1 MVLREGD
8 KAPDFNLKDTSGK
21 QITLNGLLGKRIV
34 IYFYPKDD
42 TPGCT
47 IEACEIRDSYSIFKE
62 TNIVVLGVSSD
73 SIESHQNFTDKF
85 NLPFPLLADVN
96 KSMCADYDV
105 LVDKIVLGH
114 TVKGI
119 TRITFLI
126 DELGMIKK
134 IVVGHPGTKI
144 PITPIPTERLPSK
157 THNNLMDL
165 FSLILGI

>member
-1 MVLREGD
+1 MILREGD
-8 KAPDFNLKDTSGK
+8 KAPDFNLKDTLGNMV
-21 QITLNGLLGKRIV
+21 TLNEFLGKKIV

-62 TNIVVLGVSSD
+62 NNVVVLGVSAD

-105 LVDKIVLGH
+105 LIDKIVHGH
-114 TVKGI
+114 IVKGI
-119 TRITFLI
+119 SRITFLI
-126 DELGMIKK
+126 DESGTIKK
-134 IVVGHPGTKI
+134 IWNPVDPNGHA
-144 PITPIPTERLPSK
+144 EE
-157 THNNLMDL
+157 
-165 FSLILGI
+165 ILNEINKN